1 MSVAAESPS
10 RCAARYTRVKYD
22 CKYLL
27 RVTVFYFSPFRNRTC
42 RRRRRRYANR
52 VVDALPL
59 GEYSLANCLAH
70 AFYVPLYL
78 AGPTVTFNAFASQM
92 ARPQTAHRAGRV
104 TNNQLKIKLQR
115 TKLFSQLCKM
125 SSIRMNI

>member
-1 MSVAAESPS
+1 MHDSFIQPELRARLQSVTSVLSLTPTS
-10 RCAARYTRVKYD
+10 HYSK
-22 CKYLL
+22 
-27 RVTVFYFSPFRNRTC
+27 
-42 RRRRRRYANR
+42 YANR

-92 ARPQTAHRAGRV
+92 ARPQTAHKGEHISQDSNRFTVPSLPPRACDRPDS
-104 TNNQLKIKLQR
+104 R
-115 TKLFSQLCKM
+115 S
-125 SSIRMNI
+125 